1 MICLYVDDLIYAE
14 TRKDMIA
21 EFKNATMK
29 EFEMSNIGLIR
40 YFLGIQVKRSLGE
53 ISISQEK
60 YVADLFKIF
69 NMSECKPITSL
80 MAANKKSQQNDGA
93 AKMDSNIF
101 QSLVGSLIYLTN
113 LRPDILFS
121 VSIIFRFIEDLNKL
135 HFTATKRIMRY
146 L

>member
-14 TRKDMIA
+14 TSKDMIA
-21 EFKNATMK
+21 EFKNAARK
-29 EFEMSNIGLIR
+29 EFEMSDIRLIK

-69 NMSECKPITSL
+69 NMSECKPIISF
-80 MAANKKSQQNDGA
+80 MAANKKLQQNDGV
-93 AKMDSNIF
+93 AKMDSKIF

-121 VSIIFRFIEDLNKL
+121 VSIISRFMEDLNKI
-135 HFTATKRIMRY
+135 HFTAIKRIMRY

>member
-1 MICLYVDDLIYAE
+1 MICLYVDDLINAE

-29 EFEMSNIGLIR
+29 EFEMSDIGLIR

-69 NMSECKPITSL
+69 NMSECKPITSF
-80 MAANKKSQQNDGA
+80 MATNKKSQHNDGA
-93 AKMDSNIF
+93 AKMDSKIF

-121 VSIIFRFIEDLNKL
+121 GSIISRFMEDLNKL
-135 HFTATKRIMRY
+135 HFTTTKRIMRY